1 MFVNLMHTLFQYTQ
15 TLEEFFPR
23 YQADGITPGT
33 RIVQVQYTLLKGI
46 NDSHDDAVRL
56 AAMAQRLRCV
66 VNLINFN
73 HHEGSEFQRVETDAA
88 LAFRET
94 VKNKNILCTMRD
106 SKGDDEGSACGQ
118 LGSMRS
124 VELAGRI
131 PIVARIQHTAIVT
144 AVTAAAHETAV
155 H

>member
-1 MFVNLMHTLFQYTQ
+1 MHTQ

-23 YQADGITPGT
+23 YQPDGVTPGT
-33 RIVQVQYTLLKGI
+33 RIVQIQCTLLKGI

-66 VNLINFN
+66 VNLIDFN
-73 HHEGSEFQRVETDAA
+73 HHEGSEFQRVETAAA
-88 LAFRET
+88 LAFRAT
-94 VKNKNILCTMRD
+94 VMRTGGILCTMRD
-106 SKGDDEGSACGQ
+106 SKGDDEASACGQ

-124 VELAGRI
+124 VELAGRT
-131 PIVARIQHTAIVT
+131 PIKAKLQHTAVVT
-144 AVTAAAHETAV
+144 AVTATAYETAV